1 MKLKAVILLAAV
13 VVMLA
18 GAMFADD
25 SAAVYK
31 SNCAM
36 WDGAN
41 CAGDTQVGKSMVI
54 KDLAS
59 NGINRIPA
67 FKSSPT
73 PAQIDGL
80 AKFIHTGK

>member
-1 MKLKAVILLAAV
+1 MKLRAVILVAAV

-41 CAGDTQVGKSMVI
+41 CAGDTPVGKSMGI
-54 KDLAS
+54 KDMAS
-59 NGINRIPA
+59 NGIHNIPA
-67 FKSSPT
+67 CKSSLT

-80 AKFIHTGK
+80 AKFIQTGK